1 VKSSY
6 FFTVRLSF
14 DSFFEIEDQ
23 RWVNEFSGKKH
34 TWHSSIPAKPYT
46 MSLRLLAKIGETL
59 EGVRKRGRGS
69 KINLRF
75 LFYAKAQLRIC
86 DAHLAEVTLQVCI
99 SDSGYGVQGSG
110 FKF

>member
-1 VKSSY
+1 
-6 FFTVRLSF
+6 
-14 DSFFEIEDQ
+14 
-23 RWVNEFSGKKH
+23 
-34 TWHSSIPAKPYT
+34 
-46 MSLRLLAKIGETL
+46 MSLLLLAKIGESL
-59 EGVRKRGRGS
+59 EGVRKTGS